1 MKSIVIPSNVKKSLF
16 TVLAVFILYNVFRIL
31 KMFNHNAQA
40 KINSVAVQQLTH
52 LNNDDLQ
59 TAKEVALLAYD
70 AMYNY
75 AFGFV
80 IDVTGFK
87 NALNKLS
94 TPAQAK
100 AASLFYSQMEKKTSL
115 KNDMLTKIR
124 PFVYT
129 DINIIIRSNLQ

>member
-1 MKSIVIPSNVKKSLF
+1 MKKITIPQNLKTPLF
-16 TVLAVFILYNVFRIL
+16 SVLTVFVLYNIYRVL
-31 KMFNHNAQA
+31 KMLNHNAEA
-40 KINSVAVQQLTH
+40 KVNSVVVQQITH
-52 LNNDDLQ
+52 LNAEDLQ
-59 TAKEVALLAYD
+59 LTKEVALLAYD
-70 AMYNY
+70 AIYNY

-87 NALNKLS
+87 DALNRLQ

-115 KNDMLTKIR
+115 KNDMLLKIR

-129 DINIIIRSNLQ
+129 DIKLLIRSNLQ